1 MDRKS
6 VDRKSMD
13 RNLKDRKSMDRNLKD
28 RKSMDRNLKD
38 RKLVDRKL
46 VDRKFP
52 ILTEYKGIYV
62 IHTYII
68 DTIQSSC
75 HIPSLQITAA
85 SSKWLQLWNLR
96 PG

>member
-1 MDRKS
+1 MDRKSVDRKS

-13 RNLKDRKSMDRNLKD
+13 RNLKDRKS
-28 RKSMDRNLKD
+28 
-38 RKLVDRKL
+38 VDRKL

-52 ILTEYKGIYV
+52 ILTEYKGICV
-62 IHTYII
+62 INTYII
-68 DTIQSSC
+68 IHTIQSSC